1 MRAVAILCV
10 LASAAHAD
18 TTKYTLADL
27 EVLVAQKSY
36 REAYAHLPD
45 IAPSQRT
52 GKWIDVAAA
61 ASTGLLGMVSPD
73 DGATL
78 AVIVEIDRELPQLHA
93 SAAYM
98 KTRATL
104 GLAGLAGCYRVVRD
118 LEPCMLLGAKLVEGD
133 RKLAIEAAGITARWN
148 TVEATNLFAIDA
160 KAACKHDA
168 LPKAVVGA
176 LGYRDAETAKSLMT
190 TCWDAVKTE
199 VVKAFDESSKK
210 SAFQANTCPTL
221 AAKRLLSPLQTKRC
235 RS

>member
-1 MRAVAILCV
+1 MRALVIVCL
-10 LASAAHAD
+10 LAGTAHAD
-18 TTKYTLADL
+18 TKYTLADL
-27 EVLVAQKSY
+27 EALVTQKSF
-36 REAYAHLPD
+36 REAYAHLAD
-45 IAPSQRT
+45 ITPSQRT
-52 GKWIDVAAA
+52 GKWLDVASATAA
-61 ASTGLLGMVSPD
+61 GLLSTVSTD
-73 DGATL
+73 DGAAL
-78 AVIVEIDRELPQLHA
+78 AVIVEMDREYPQLLG

-104 GLAGLAGCYRVVRD
+104 GIAGLAGCYRTLRD
-118 LEPCMLLGAKLVEGD
+118 VEPCMQFGMRLVEGD
-133 RKLAIEAAGITARWN
+133 RKLATEAAGVTARWN

-160 KAACKHDA
+160 KAACKHEA

-210 SAFQANTCPTL
+210 SAFQANTCPML